1 MIYPLCDIAGRN
13 RATGKPIVSTCV
25 MDMQVQLL
33 RYFRDYGLDDDPD
46 WRESLEVIL
55 ESQREDGCFPLSSDR
70 DMPSDARVD
79 FLYRPTYACCQIM
92 MRALLGGK
100 LSDEQGNAS
109 KLPCLAALLF
119 PAGAALMATV
129 SKILSGSARTL
140 PILAMR
146 GLRK

>member
-46 WRESLEVIL
+46 WRESLDVIL

-100 LSDEQGNAS
+100 LSDEQGQ
-109 KLPCLAALLF
+109 LPCLAALLF